1 MPEPGASLSDKV
13 GPMTATPAK
22 RGLLERLSEGPVI
35 CAEGYLFELE
45 RRGYL
50 QAGSFVPEVVLEHPE
65 ALAQVHREL
74 MRAGSDVI
82 EAFTYYGHREKLRLI
97 GKEDALEPLNLGALE
112 LAHSVAAEATGE
124 PPLVAGNICNTN
136 VWHANDD
143 ATARTVRAMFEEQ
156 VAWAVE
162 GKADYVIAETFYH
175 CEEAR
180 VALDVIKQSGL
191 PSVVTLALPASGTF
205 VDGYSAGDAAAVLA
219 DEGADVVGL
228 NCFRGPD
235 TTMPALREMRARVS
249 THVAALPVP
258 YRTTE
263 EFPTFFTFADDGSR
277 IPNGRPFPV
286 ALDSFL
292 CDRYEMA
299 DFARAAFAADVRYVG
314 VCCGGGPHHVRAMAE
329 ALGRTPPASAYS
341 PDMSKHFAFG
351 TDPSLDEQT
360 RGLASSL

>member
-1 MPEPGASLSDKV
+1 
-13 GPMTATPAK
+13 
-22 RGLLERLSEGPVI
+22 
-35 CAEGYLFELE
+35 
-45 RRGYL
+45 
-50 QAGSFVPEVVLEHPE
+50 
-65 ALAQVHREL
+65 
-74 MRAGSDVI
+74 
-82 EAFTYYGHREKLRLI
+82 
-97 GKEDALEPLNLGALE
+97 
-112 LAHSVAAEATGE
+112 
-124 PPLVAGNICNTN
+124 
-136 VWHANDD
+136 VWHPNDE
-143 ATARTVRAMFEEQ
+143 AAARTVRAMFEEQ

-205 VDGYSAGDAAAVLA
+205 VDGYSARDAAGVLA
-219 DEGADVVGL
+219 DDGADVVGL
-228 NCFRGPD
+228 NCFRGPE
-235 TTMPALREMRARVS
+235 TTMPAVREMRARVS

-263 EFPTFFTFADDGSR
+263 QFPTFFTFVEQKARDGLGRTAEEGGKGR
-277 IPNGRPFPV
+277 IPNGHPFPV
-286 ALDSFL
+286 ALDPFL

-299 DFARAAFAADVRYVG
+299 HFAREALEADVRYIG